1 MKTLQYNYLSKY
13 NLLFFLNKLTRG
25 VELGYRHIQTHM

>member
-13 NLLFFLNKLTRG
+13 NSLFFLNKLTRE
-25 VELGYRHIQTHM
+25 VEWGYGYIQSHK